1 MKEYK
6 PQILNKKPRPSRFYE
21 SFIESKGPQ
30 GVTRATNA
38 EIQKNLKSF
47 YLDLAYGNIVQ
58 DKYMTF
64 IMEEP
69 RVFQEAVNDVSNRI
83 MEYTIILRS
92 MDCAISNNLPIIA
105 QPMFNVTYNKYMM
118 KANTY
123 NTILT
128 GLQNF
133 MMSLDIGY
141 LVSISAQ
148 LNSGIIRGSKQQLM
162 L

>member
-21 SFIESKGPQ
+21 SFIESKGPS
-30 GVTRATNA
+30 GVTRATSA
-38 EIQKNLKSF
+38 EIQRNLKSF
-47 YLDLAYGNIVQ
+47 YLDLAHGNIVQ

-69 RVFQEAVNDVSNRI
+69 RVFQEAFNDVSNRI

-92 MDCAISNNLPIIA
+92 MDCAMANNLPIIA

-123 NTILT
+123 NVIFT

-133 MMSLDIGY
+133 MMSMDVSY